1 MNTNRKIAIA
11 VGAFFLAGYVG
22 VFGGG
27 FLSEPILNA
36 PDFPANIAA
45 SRSQLISGM
54 LVELLVN
61 DAAVLGIGVLMF
73 HILRVHSEKIALA
86 YLSIRIIEV
95 ATLVVSKFGIL
106 SLITLGQEY
115 ATTGALD
122 AATFRVLGAAALAE
136 RHWIGQVNAVFFI
149 LGALLL
155 YYLLYQS
162 KLVPRFLAAWGL
174 FAALTL
180 AIVNVME
187 LFELYA
193 PTQGFHPAMLLYA
206 PIFLSELLLGVWLI
220 VKGFNPEAID
230 ATKDKSE
237 SGTFDISGT
246 MRPTPAS
253 GAM

>member
-11 VGAFFLAGYVG
+11 VGALFLAGYVG

-36 PDFPANIAA
+36 PDFPTNMAA
-45 SRSQLISGM
+45 SRSQLLGGM

-61 DAAVLGIGVLMF
+61 DVAVLGIGVLMF

-115 ATTGALD
+115 VTTGALD
-122 AATFRVLGAAALAE
+122 AASFQILGAAALAE

-155 YYLLYQS
+155 YYLLYRS
-162 KLVPRFLAAWGL
+162 KLVPRWLSAWGL
-174 FAALTL
+174 FAVATLT
-180 AIVNVME
+180 IVNVME

-206 PIFLSELLLGVWLI
+206 PIFLSELLLGIWLI
-220 VKGFNPEAID
+220 VKGFNPSAIEPTEAG
-230 ATKDKSE
+230 SE
-237 SGTFDISGT
+237 SDRLDISGT
-246 MRPTPAS
+246 MHPTPIS
-253 GAM
+253 

>member
-27 FLSEPILNA
+27 YLSEPILTA

-45 SRSQLISGM
+45 NRSQLISGM
-54 LVELLVN
+54 LVELIVN

-73 HILRVHSEKIALA
+73 QILRVYSEKIALG

-95 ATLVVSKFGIL
+95 ASLVASKFGIL
-106 SLITLGQEY
+106 SLITLDQEY
-115 ATTGALD
+115 AATGALD
-122 AATFRVLGAAALAE
+122 AATLQIWGAAALAE
-136 RHWIGQVNAVFFI
+136 RHWIGQVNAFFFI

-162 KLVPRFLAAWGL
+162 KLVPRWLSAWGL
-174 FAALTL
+174 FAVAMLT
-180 AIVNVME
+180 IVNVME

-193 PTQGFHPAMLLYA
+193 PTQGFQPVMLLYA
-206 PIFLSELLLGVWLI
+206 PIFLSELLLGIWLI
-220 VKGFNPEAID
+220 VKGFNPAAID
-230 ATKDKSE
+230 SATVDAA
-237 SGTFDISGT
+237 SGSSDMTGT
-246 MRPTPAS
+246 MRPTTA
-253 GAM
+253 